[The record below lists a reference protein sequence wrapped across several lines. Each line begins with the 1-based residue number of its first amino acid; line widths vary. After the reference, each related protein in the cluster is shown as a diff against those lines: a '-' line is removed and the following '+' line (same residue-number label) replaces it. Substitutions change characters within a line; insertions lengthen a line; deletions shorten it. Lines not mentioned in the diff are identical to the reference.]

1 MKKKVVYSIVAIAF
15 LVICYMIGQFVVR
28 PNRKDAETMDTT
40 EEQSYFYDYGQKS
53 EELELGG
60 YEEKDDMPGG
70 KTVGLIEDDTYGKW
84 YLMTPGTSITA
95 GIILDD
101 KDRKLSFKYCIHKDV
116 AALSDGM
123 DLTVQ
128 VIQEDTGDVLYKES
142 VDVTKEEKSFELD
155 LSDWKN
161 SNVFIRLEAGN
172 HTDDETG
179 DWLVIDDA
187 HID

>member
-28 PNRKDAETMDTT
+28 PNRKDSEPLDS
-40 EEQSYFYDYGQKS
+40 EEEKSYFYDYSQKN

-60 YEEKDDMPGG
+60 YEEKDDMPGR

-84 YLMTPGTSITA
+84 YLMTPDTSITA

-123 DLTVQ
+123 ELTVQ
-128 VIQEDTGDVLYKES
+128 VLQEETKDILHEES
-142 VDVTKEEKSFELD
+142 VLVDKEQKDFVLD
-155 LSDWKN
+155 LSEWKN
-161 SNVFIRLEAGN
+161 SNVYIKLEATN
-172 HTDDETG
+172 KTDDETG

-187 HID
+187 NID